1 MIQGLTMREPS
12 LEIAPAELK
21 AWLDAG
27 APLSLIDVRE
37 PREFAVCRIG
47 DAELIPMR
55 DIPGALPALREKA
68 VRAPLV
74 VYCHHG
80 VRSRQ
85 VVAWLRRQGLAACRS
100 LSGGLEAWRRTVDPS
115 LERD

>member
-1 MIQGLTMREPS
+1 MREPP

-21 AWLDAG
+21 AWLDAR

-37 PREFAVCRIG
+37 PREFAVGCIG

-55 DIPGALPALREKA
+55 DIPGALPALRERA
-68 VRAPLV
+68 ARAPLV
-74 VYCHHG
+74 VYGQHG
-80 VRSRQ
+80 LRSRQ